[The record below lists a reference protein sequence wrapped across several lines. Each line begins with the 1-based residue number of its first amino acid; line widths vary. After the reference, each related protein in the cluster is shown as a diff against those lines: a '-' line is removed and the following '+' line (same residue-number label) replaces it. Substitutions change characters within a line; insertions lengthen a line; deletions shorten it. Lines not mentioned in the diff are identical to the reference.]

1 MAVNCIKQKLVVVHD
16 SISEN
21 KFFYGVL
28 KIDTM
33 IEGARLTKEHE
44 WIIIKEGLAV
54 MGISDFAQRQLGDI
68 VSIELPK
75 VGSIFRKMQ
84 AIAIIDSVKAS
95 SDIYCALSGEVIEV
109 NEELL
114 EHPEWINQSPYDL
127 GWIVKLKPSNI
138 EEEYNTL
145 MTNEQY
151 NEFIGKIENKEGEG
165 RGEDDEDERKGGRY
179 WLFGLYTYNSIVNNE
194 LHVLSII
201 CWPTSW
207 NMSDQ
212 LIKHIRACKFTFIK
226 YFVFYLYPLDW

>member
-1 MAVNCIKQKLVVVHD
+1 ML
-16 SISEN
+16 
-21 KFFYGVL
+21 
-28 KIDTM
+28 M
-33 IEGARLTKEHE
+33 IEGIRLTKEHE

-84 AIAIIDSVKAS
+84 AMAIIDSVKAS

-114 EHPEWINQSPYDL
+114 EHPEWINQYPYDL

-138 EEEYNTL
+138 EEEFNSL

-151 NEFIGKIENKEGEG
+151 NELIGEIENKKE
-165 RGEDDEDERKGGRY
+165 KGG
-179 WLFGLYTYNSIVNNE
+179 E
-194 LHVLSII
+194 E
-201 CWPTSW
+201 
-207 NMSDQ
+207 
-212 LIKHIRACKFTFIK
+212 
-226 YFVFYLYPLDW
+226 